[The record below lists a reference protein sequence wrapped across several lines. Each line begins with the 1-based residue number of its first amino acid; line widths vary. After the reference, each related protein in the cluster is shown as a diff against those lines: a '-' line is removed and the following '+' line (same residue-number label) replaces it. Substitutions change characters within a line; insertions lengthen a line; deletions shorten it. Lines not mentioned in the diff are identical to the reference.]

1 MDRKTLR
8 TALALIALLALAP
21 GLITQTRAQDNP
33 PQAQLGPRP
42 FYLVD
47 DLDDG
52 PLKDKLKQCEA
63 GPFYRS
69 TFSIAHRGAPL
80 QFPEHTR
87 EAYVA
92 GAKMGAGI
100 MECDVTFTKDRELVC
115 RHDQCDLHTSTNI
128 LERPDLAAKC
138 SEPFTPAD
146 PVTGK
151 KAHAKCCTS
160 DLTLAEFRTLRG
172 KMDGANVNATSAR
185 EYMNGTPAWRTDLYA
200 LTGTLM
206 THKEAIALFKE
217 FGVKFTPELKA
228 PRVAMPFEGNYT
240 QDAFA
245 QQMIDEYKAAGID
258 PKDVY
263 PQSFQLRDVLYW
275 LKADPAFGAQA
286 SLLDERDDTVPGFD
300 NMKPETW
307 KPSMKELADAGVK
320 ILAPSMP
327 MLVTLDA
334 DKKIVP
340 SAFAIAAKQAGLKLV
355 TWSLERSGTLSDG
368 GGYYYASIKDA
379 IHKPG
384 DTYKLLDVLARDVGV
399 AGVFSDWPATVT
411 YYANCMDLK

>member
-1 MDRKTLR
+1 MDRKILR
-8 TALALIALLALAP
+8 TALALVALLALAP
-21 GLITQTRAQDNP
+21 GLVTQARAQDNP

-206 THKEAIALFKE
+206 THKEAIALFKS

-245 QQMIDEYKAAGID
+245 QQMIDEYKAADID

-368 GGYYYASIKDA
+368 GGYYYASVKDA

>member
-1 MDRKTLR
+1 M
-8 TALALIALLALAP
+8 AEA
-21 GLITQTRAQDNP
+21 RAQESR

-52 PLKDKLKQCEA
+52 PLKDRLKQCEA
-63 GPFYRS
+63 GPFYPS
-69 TFSIAHRGAPL
+69 SFSIAHRGAPL

-100 MECDVTFTKDRELVC
+100 MECDVTFTKDRQLVC
-115 RHDQCDLHTSTNI
+115 RHDQCDLHTSTDI
-128 LERPDLAAKC
+128 LARPALAAKC
-138 SEPFTPAD
+138 STPFSPAD
-146 PVTGK
+146 PATGR
-151 KAHAKCCTS
+151 KAEARCCTS

-172 KMDGANVNATSAR
+172 KMDGANVNATSVG
-185 EYMNGTPAWRTDLYA
+185 EYMNGTPGWRTDLYA
-200 LTGTLM
+200 ATGTLM
-206 THKEAIALFKE
+206 THKESIALFKS

-228 PRVAMPFEGNYT
+228 PRVPMPFDGDYT

-245 QQMIDEYKAAGID
+245 QQMIDEYKEVGVN
-258 PKDVY
+258 PQDVF
-263 PQSFQLRDVLYW
+263 PQTFQLRDIIYW
-275 LKADPAFGAQA
+275 LKAEPKFGAQA
-286 SLLDERDDTVPGFD
+286 SLLDERDTQPGFD

-307 KPSMKELADAGVK
+307 KPSMKELADAGLRT
-320 ILAPSMP
+320 LAPSMP

-334 DKKIVP
+334 NKAIVP
-340 SAFAIAAKQAGLKLV
+340 SAFALAAKAAGLRLI
-355 TWSLERSGTLSDG
+355 TWSLERSGTLADG
-368 GGYYYASIKDA
+368 GGYYYSTIKPV

-384 DTYKLLDVLARDVGV
+384 DTYRLLDVLARDVGV

-411 YYANCMDLK
+411 YYANCTGLK

>member
-1 MDRKTLR
+1 
-8 TALALIALLALAP
+8 
-21 GLITQTRAQDNP
+21 
-33 PQAQLGPRP
+33 
-42 FYLVD
+42 
-47 DLDDG
+47 
-52 PLKDKLKQCEA
+52 
-63 GPFYRS
+63 
-69 TFSIAHRGAPL
+69 
-80 QFPEHTR
+80 

-146 PVTGK
+146 PATGK

-206 THKEAIALFKE
+206 THKEAIALFKS
-217 FGVKFTPELKA
+217 FGVKFTPELKQ

-368 GGYYYASIKDA
+368 GGYYYASVKDA